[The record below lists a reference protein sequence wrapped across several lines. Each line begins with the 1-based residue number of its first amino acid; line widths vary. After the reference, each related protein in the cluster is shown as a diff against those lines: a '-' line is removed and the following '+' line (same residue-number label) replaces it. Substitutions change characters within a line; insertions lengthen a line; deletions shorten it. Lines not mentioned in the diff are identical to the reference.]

1 MKSKPRREPF
11 QRLSATPKTVETVF
25 PSTCRSTGL
34 KPGITGRTPELGI
47 HTLMR
52 CVFASLS
59 LLLLSA
65 ILCLAEDAPFNSA
78 TISGLGARNIGSATM
93 SGRISALAGTRE
105 ASGKITLFVGA
116 ASGGVWKSDDSG
128 TRYRPVFDEQPVQSI
143 GAVALDP
150 KNSKNV
156 WVGAGESWTRNSV
169 SIGDG
174 IYKSID
180 GGETWAHSGLDRSE
194 RIAKIAV
201 SPKDSGTVFAA
212 VPGALWSD
220 SPDRGLYKTSDG
232 GKTWKQVLKGPNLS
246 TGCTDVAIDP
256 ANPDIMFAA
265 MWDFRR
271 KGWEYR
277 SGGQTPTEP
286 SASGLFRS
294 TDGGNTWT
302 EIRPETNKGFPK
314 KPYGRIAV
322 AIAPSNAKRV
332 YAFVESPDSALFVSD
347 DGGVTWDKRDKS
359 RWMVWRPFYFANLI
373 VDPKNPDR
381 VFKTDGALIVSE
393 DAGKSFA
400 VVGGGM
406 HGDVHDVWID
416 PINTQVVFA
425 GDDGGMWYSYN
436 GGAKWWKAENLP
448 VSQFYHVS
456 VDDKDPYRVY
466 GGLQDNSSFV
476 GESQYP
482 GGVTNAQWENMYNG
496 DGFWMFQDPAD
507 PDYIYA
513 EYQGGEI
520 ARVNRQT
527 HEARNIKPR
536 PNYKEKLRFNWNT
549 PIALSPNEKGTI
561 YIGAQFLF
569 RSRDHGQT
577 WERISPDLTTND
589 PEKQKQE
596 QSGGVTVDNS
606 SAEMHTTIYSISE
619 SPKDKSLIWVGTDDG
634 NLQLTRDGGKTWTN
648 VIGNVPGL
656 PKNSWVTWVQAS
668 NFNAGTAYAA
678 FDRHTFGD
686 MTPYVFKTSDYGKTW
701 TPLVSAQDA
710 KGVRGYAHVIK
721 EDLVKP
727 DLLFLGTEFGLWVSI
742 DDGKNWAQF
751 KGNHFPAVA
760 VRDLAIQPR
769 DNDLVLATHGRG
781 IWIIDDITPLRA
793 LTPDLLKQ
801 EVAFVSARPVQQRI
815 VGAGGWAN
823 GDAVFVGDNPPD
835 AAVINYYQR
844 ERHLF
849 GKLKLEVLDSSGH
862 VVDEL
867 PASKRPGLN
876 RVTWPMRVKP
886 PRVPP
891 GAQIAYAGVRG
902 PRLVPGA
909 YTVRLTK
916 AGKVSETK
924 LTVGLDRRAK
934 FNAADREAQF
944 GAAMK
949 VHALFDEESALMD
962 RIIALRKALAQS
974 GGALPEG
981 DPLRKNVTDFD
992 GKVDAV
998 RKKIVATTEGGAI
1011 TGEERLREHTD
1022 QLYGAILSYEG
1033 KPGGYQIAYSDALK
1047 RELSDVTKEF
1057 DQLLAKDLPAL
1068 NESLKSKGQQPISAP
1083 STNVGA
1089 TGVTHGSGG
1098 PVGGAGPFLPA
1109 DFRISH

>member
-1 MKSKPRREPF
+1 M
-11 QRLSATPKTVETVF
+11 RLIIPAFFSLILFSQSVF
-25 PSTCRSTGL
+25 GAN
-34 KPGITGRTPELGI
+34 E
-47 HTLMR
+47 
-52 CVFASLS
+52 
-59 LLLLSA
+59 
-65 ILCLAEDAPFNSA
+65 APYNSG

-93 SGRISALAGTRE
+93 SGRISAIAGVKE
-105 ASGKITLFVGA
+105 SSGKITLFVGA
-116 ASGGVWKSDDSG
+116 ASGGIWKSDDGG
-128 TRYRPVFDEQPVQSI
+128 TRFRPVFNEQPVQSI
-143 GAVALDP
+143 GAIAIDP
-150 KNSKNV
+150 KNSRNI
-156 WVGAGESWTRNSV
+156 WVGTGESWTRNSV

-174 IYKSID
+174 IYKSSD
-180 GGETWAHSGLDRSE
+180 GGETWTNAGLPNSE
-194 RIAKIAV
+194 RIAQIVV
-201 SPKDSGTVFAA
+201 SPKNGDSVFAS

-220 SPDRGLYKTSDG
+220 SADRGLYRTTDG
-232 GKTWKQVLKGPNLS
+232 GKNWEIALKGSNLS
-246 TGCTDVAIDP
+246 TGCSTVVIDP
-256 ANPDIMFAA
+256 NDPNIMFAG

-271 KGWEYR
+271 KGWTFR
-277 SGGQTPTEP
+277 SGGDGPNAA
-286 SASGLFRS
+286 SGSGLFRS
-294 TDGGNTWT
+294 NDGGKTWN
-302 EIRPETNKGFPK
+302 EITSENSKGFPK

-322 AIAPSNAKRV
+322 AVAPSNSKRV
-332 YAFVESPDSALFVSD
+332 YAAVESTDSALFVSD
-347 DGGVTWDKRDKS
+347 DGGSTWDKRDKS
-359 RWMVWRPFYFANLI
+359 QWMVWRPFYFANLI

-381 VFKTDGALIVSE
+381 LFKTDGSMIVSE

-400 VVGGGM
+400 AVGGFGGM
-406 HGDVHDVWID
+406 HGDVHCVWID
-416 PINTQVVFA
+416 PSNPQTVFS

-436 GGAKWWKAENLP
+436 SGSKWWKGDNLP

-456 VDDKDPYRVY
+456 VDDQDPYRVY
-466 GGLQDNSSFV
+466 GGLQDNSAWV
-476 GESQYP
+476 GDSQYP
-482 GGVTNAQWENMYNG
+482 GGITNSRWENLYNG
-496 DGFWMFQDPAD
+496 DGFFTFPDPSD
-507 PDYIYA
+507 PDFIYA

-520 ARVNRQT
+520 ARVNRNT

-536 PNYKEKLRFNWNT
+536 PNYNEKLRYNWNT
-549 PIALSPNEKGTI
+549 PIALSLNEKGTI
-561 YIGAQFLF
+561 YIGEQFLF
-569 RSRDHGQT
+569 RSRDHGQN

-634 NLQLTRDGGKTWTN
+634 NLQLTRDSGKTWNN

-656 PKNSWVTWVQAS
+656 PKNSWVSWVQAS
-668 NFNAGTAYAA
+668 NFNAGSAYAA

-686 MTPYVFKTSDYGKTW
+686 MAPYVFRTTDYGKTW
-701 TPLVSAQDA
+701 TPLASAEDA

-727 DLLFLGTEFGLWVSI
+727 DLLFLRTEFGLWVSI
-742 DDGKNWAQF
+742 DGGKNWAQF

-793 LTPDLLKQ
+793 LAPDLLKQ

-815 VGAGGWAN
+815 EGSGGWAN
-823 GDAVFVGDNPPD
+823 GDAVFIGDNPPD

-849 GKLKLEVLDSSGH
+849 GKLKLEVLDSSGR
-862 VVDEL
+862 VIDEL

-891 GAQIAYAGVRG
+891 AAQIAFAGVRG
-902 PRLVPGA
+902 PRLVPGV

-924 LTVGLDRRAK
+924 LTIDLDRRAN
-934 FNAADREAQF
+934 FSAADRKAQF
-944 GAAMK
+944 DAAMN
-949 VHALFDEESALMD
+949 VHTLFDEESALMD
-962 RIIALRKALAQS
+962 RIVSLRKALASS
-974 GGALPEG
+974 GGALSEA
-981 DPLRKNVTDFD
+981 DPLRKNISDFD

-1033 KPGGYQIAYSDALK
+1033 KPGAYQIAYIDALK
-1047 RELSDVTKEF
+1047 RELVDVTKEF
-1057 DQLLAKDLPAL
+1057 EQLLTQDLVTL
-1068 NESLKSKGQQPISAP
+1068 NESLKSKGQQPIEPPPAKISGNEKLKSSAD
-1083 STNVGA
+1083 
-1089 TGVTHGSGG
+1089 GSAR
-1098 PVGGAGPFLPA
+1098 P
-1109 DFRISH
+1109 